1 MNSQSIKKTSSL
13 LFLFVLFFFE
23 LIAANLAHPATPT
36 LIVERGL
43 PSSTFGLAFAAMS
56 LGSFLFSPFWAYLN
70 DRIGRVHVF
79 ALGCYGYAFGQ
90 LLFLL
95 ANQLWLIV
103 LARFIAGSFVGG
115 VMMTQLVLILDHS
128 HASDR
133 AMNLSIH
140 ATLFTLG
147 GAAGYL
153 VGGFLADVDL
163 TLMFIIQIIGLAL
176 VGVFMH
182 VFFKGIDVSLIQ
194 EKSSSLNPLR
204 FFKVVIKI
212 KPAEFLF
219 FIFVVLLS
227 MMGTVAFDQIFNFYL
242 KDQLAFPASMNG
254 LLKAGF
260 GILSLGVNITLGR
273 AIIQRKWFKLPLT
286 LVLSA
291 TSIIALVFIF
301 YRDMNFFLVL
311 SILFFILNS
320 LYLIL
325 IQVYSGS
332 MSRFASN
339 ASVMGLYNAI
349 RSLGMVFGSF
359 FAGALYQNSIP
370 SAFAYTSATLFIASL
385 FFILAIQQKKV

>member
-56 LGSFLFSPFWAYLN
+56 LGSFLFSPLWAYLN

-128 HASDR
+128 HTSDR

-163 TLMFIIQIIGLAL
+163 NLMFIIQIIGLVL

-182 VFFKGIDVSLIQ
+182 VFFKGIDVSSIQ

-204 FFKVVIKI
+204 FFKVVITI

-291 TSIIALVFIF
+291 TSIIALVFVF